1 MEMDVCPSLNFK
13 IATTS
18 GTLKNRNNGKPTWNE
33 EGMEIEAEKAE
44 VGVEVECLG
53 EKGRPSVPLGEK
65 LQTIGPM
72 VSRRKAVPVTTDH
85 GRHQSH

>member
-1 MEMDVCPSLNFK
+1 MEMDGYPLLNFK

-18 GTLKNRNNGKPTWNE
+18 GKVKNENKGKPTWNE
-33 EGMEIEAEKAE
+33 EGMEIEAE

>member
-1 MEMDVCPSLNFK
+1 MEKDGYPLLNFK

-18 GTLKNRNNGKPTWNE
+18 GKVKNENKGKPTWNE
-33 EGMEIEAEKAE
+33 EGMEIEAE